1 MRPHRIDPLANSLT
15 TVMNNNNLNNNNI
28 NNNNNNNGS
37 ICDNNAE
44 DSPADGKDYF
54 YQPAWAIIS
63 RRNVFNQHQHQHHQ
77 RRAPGGSAEIQEV
90 VEQQSNRREMHKL
103 DTMPMEGSTQPS
115 APSNSG
121 GGGLDDPV
129 DDGQRSLHCALR
141 PIIILAQVF
150 AVFPISGV
158 NSSDA
163 STLEFTWRSPKIVY
177 CCLSSL
183 GSLVLTL
190 FSIYRLATTSITSS
204 KTSNLVFFFTAGI
217 TTILFLKLARQWPAF
232 AATWQS
238 MERELATRYTRT
250 TTTTTTNT
258 AEEGENRGDDNPSGL
273 DALSL
278 SAKFKVLSTVVMS
291 LALVEHS
298 LSLLSGYVSALEC
311 ASLRGHANTAATY
324 FSLQF
329 PQIFTES
336 NFALWKGALVQFI
349 NVLSTFSWNFMDLFL
364 ILLSVAL
371 TDQFKQLNRRL
382 HSIRGKHGVAVKTM
396 PEWWWAEARIDF
408 NRLASMTRRVD
419 SQISDIV
426 LLSFSTNLYFIC
438 IQLLNS
444 FKPMPNAIQTI
455 YFCFSFGFLLLRT
468 AAVSLYAAAI
478 YDESRLPAPVLYG
491 VCSSNYSTEVRR
503 FLHQVTTDSISLTG
517 MKFFSI
523 TRSLILTVAGT
534 IVTYE
539 LVLVQFNAV
548 QADHLQSDSNIT
560 KVCEVK

>member
-15 TVMNNNNLNNNNI
+15 TVMNNNNI
-28 NNNNNNNGS
+28 NNNNNNNNSNKNGS
-37 ICDNNAE
+37 IYDSNAE
-44 DSPADGKDYF
+44 DNPAEGKDYF
-54 YQPAWAIIS
+54 YQPAWAIVS
-63 RRNVFNQHQHQHHQ
+63 RRNVFNQHQHHHQ
-77 RRAPGGSAEIQEV
+77 RRAPGGSAEIQEAM
-90 VEQQSNRREMHKL
+90 EQHQQQSNRREMHKL
-103 DTMPMEGSTQPS
+103 DTMPME
-115 APSNSG
+115 ASNPG

-129 DDGQRSLHCALR
+129 DDGQSSSLHCALR

-150 AVFPISGV
+150 AVFPVSGV

-250 TTTTTTNT
+250 TTTTTTTTT
-258 AEEGENRGDDNPSGL
+258 AEQGENQGDNNPSGL
-273 DALSL
+273 EALSL

-371 TDQFKQLNRRL
+371 TDQFKRLNRRL

-503 FLHQVTTDSISLTG
+503 FLNQVTTDSISLTG